1 MLVLDLPEKYITEN
15 TGTGRMQHVKNIL
28 KLINIETYSV
38 LFWQEL

>member
-15 TGTGRMQHVKNIL
+15 TGRMQHVKNIL